1 MTTTA
6 TAAFF
11 EELEQRGYEP
21 SLQTVSGTVRFDI
34 MGEGSWWV
42 TVNRSAITVARTGT
56 RADCIVAIA
65 GQDFV
70 PLVHREL
77 NPLTAALQGRVK
89 FTGDAAL
96 ALVSLRSFA

>member
-1 MTTTA
+1 MTTA

-42 TVNRSAITVARTGT
+42 TVNGGAITVARTGT
-56 RADCIVAIA
+56 RSDCTVSIEAH
-65 GQDFV
+65 DFV
-70 PLVHREL
+70 PLVRREL
-77 NPLTAALQGRVK
+77 NPFAAALQGRAQ
-89 FTGDAAL
+89 FTGDTAL
-96 ALVSLRSFA
+96 ALVSMSTFS

>member
-1 MTTTA
+1 MTTA

-11 EELEQRGYEP
+11 EELEQRRYEP

-42 TVNRSAITVARTGT
+42 TVNRGALTVARTGT
-56 RADCIVAIA
+56 RAECIVAIA
-65 GQDFV
+65 TCDFV
-70 PLVHREL
+70 PIVSREL
-77 NPLTAALQGRVK
+77 NPLTAALQGRVQ

-96 ALVSLRSFA
+96 ALVSLRAFS